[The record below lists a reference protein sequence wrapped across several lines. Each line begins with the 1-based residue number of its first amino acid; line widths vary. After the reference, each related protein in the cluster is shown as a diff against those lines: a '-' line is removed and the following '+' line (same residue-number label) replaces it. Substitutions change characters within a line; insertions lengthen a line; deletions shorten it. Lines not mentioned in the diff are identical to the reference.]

1 MTDQDSKSE
10 RPPAATYLAPPLTPS
25 TGEVPDAASVPA
37 PPREQSVEELLRG
50 FDGWLVKRGKSPTT
64 RRLYLRNADEFLDWL
79 TEAPPL
85 PGEESDA
92 IVTRYFKTLEESA
105 PGNSGN
111 LRRTTAARSFLTF
124 MGSPPTL
131 YRSRSGPYRGLRRGQ
146 GARYL
151 DLEEIVAVLNT
162 VRDRGE
168 PQEVGIVGL
177 LLFAEMSPRLLCS
190 LTIADLSGL
199 DVTGQRFR
207 VDRGLRT
214 WQFTIPVSIGQVLQQ
229 IGQKRGRDRG
239 PLFVDAAGAVLTR
252 QSLDAIMKQIGDQAG
267 IPDLAAYRL
276 TMSRS
281 KRSGQGVGWDALPTR
296 PLRGRPARR

>member
-1 MTDQDSKSE
+1 MTDQDPKE
-10 RPPAATYLAPPLTPS
+10 GRPPAAEPD
-25 TGEVPDAASVPA
+25 VPGPASVPA
-37 PPREQSVEELLRG
+37 PPREQSVDELLKG

-92 IVTRYFKTLEESA
+92 IVARYFAALEESA

-124 MGSPPTL
+124 MGSPPAM
-131 YRSRSGPYRGLRRGQ
+131 YRSQSGPYGGLRRGQ

-151 DLEEIVAVLNT
+151 DLEEIVAVLNA
-162 VRDRGE
+162 VRERAV

-177 LLFAEMSPRLLCS
+177 LLFAEMSPRLVSS
-190 LTIADLSGL
+190 LTMADVTGL

-207 VDRGLRT
+207 VDRGNKS
-214 WQFTIPVSIGQVLQQ
+214 WHFTIPVSIGQVVQQ
-229 IGQKRGRDRG
+229 LGQQRTHDRA
-239 PLFVDAAGAVLTR
+239 PLFVDASGAALTR
-252 QSLDAIMKQIGDQAG
+252 QSLDAIMKQIGDAAG

-296 PLRGRPARR
+296 PARGRPAGRR